1 MSMKKIFY
9 ILIILFSFTGN
20 ANIQA
25 QNRFP
30 LLRERIN
37 QAKLREIRLRLA
49 LDQETF
55 QKFRPI
61 YLRYEDE
68 IASLDVRKI
77 SGLMRINADSLTTEQ
92 ADQLFAAQ
100 IEVAKR
106 MIVIREKYFKEFRTV
121 LKPQQIIKIFQTEAE
136 LRKKVMSEIKRRTVE
151 K

>member
-20 ANIQA
+20 TNIQA

>member
-1 MSMKKIFY
+1 MKKIFY
-9 ILIILFSFTGN
+9 ILIILISFAGN
-20 ANIQA
+20 AMA

-37 QAKLREIRLRLA
+37 QAKLREIRLKLE

-68 IASLDVRKI
+68 IASLDVKKM
-77 SGLMRINADSLTTEQ
+77 SGLMRINVDSLTAEQ
-92 ADQLFAAQ
+92 ADQLFVTQ
-100 IEVAKR
+100 TEVAKR
-106 MIVIREKYFKEFRTV
+106 MIGIREKYFKEFRTV
-121 LKPQQIIKIFQTEAE
+121 LQPQQIIKIFQTEAE
-136 LRKKVMSEIKRRTVE
+136 LRRKVMSEIKRRTVE

>member
-37 QAKLREIRLRLA
+37 QAKLREIRFRLA

-77 SGLMRINADSLTTEQ
+77 SGLMRINADSLTAEQ

-100 IEVAKR
+100 VEVAKR

-136 LRKKVMSEIKRRTVE
+136 LRKKVMSEIKRRMTE
-151 K
+151 R